1 MTASAHDD
9 PRSDGELVDAINT
22 GDEGAFEALY
32 YRYRDWV
39 HSLATRFTHDHDL
52 ALDVLQETFA
62 YVLRKCPGLKLTA
75 EMKTFLYP
83 VIKHTAIALR
93 KKSLRFVSDDEALTN
108 LDAPPDPPADS
119 HGDPRRSATGSLPAS
134 ADPLGDPRGGPRDAS
149 PRAEL
154 ASALR
159 LLPPEQRETLLMRFV
174 DDMTLQEIADALS
187 IPLGT
192 VKSRLHHALKT
203 LREHEHTRRYFD
215 EA

>member
-22 GDEGAFEALY
+22 GDDEAFEALY

-39 HSLATRFTHDHDL
+39 HGLATRFTHDHDL
-52 ALDVLQETFA
+52 ALDVMQETFA
-62 YVLRKCPGLKLTA
+62 YVLRKCPSLKLTA

-93 KKSLRFVSDDEALTN
+93 TKSLRFASDDEALTN
-108 LDAPPDPPADS
+108 LDAPPPPPADS
-119 HGDPRRSATGSLPAS
+119 RGEPRRGATGSLPAS
-134 ADPLGDPRGGPRDAS
+134 ADPLNGPRDES

-159 LLPPEQRETLLMRFV
+159 LLPTEQRETLLMRFV
-174 DDMTLQEIADALS
+174 DDMTLQEIADALN

-215 EA
+215 NM

>member
-9 PRSDGELVDAINT
+9 PRSDGELVDAING
-22 GDEGAFEALY
+22 GDDGAFEALY
-32 YRYRDWV
+32 FRYRDWV
-39 HSLATRFTHDHDL
+39 HGLATRFTHDHDL
-52 ALDVLQETFA
+52 ALDVMQETFA

-83 VIKHTAIALR
+83 VVKHTAIALR
-93 KKSLRFVSDDEALTN
+93 RKSLRFVSNDEALAD
-108 LDAPPDPPADS
+108 LDAPPNPPADS
-119 HGDPRRSATGSLPAS
+119 R
-134 ADPLGDPRGGPRDAS
+134 GDPRGGPRDES
-149 PRAEL
+149 TRAEL

-159 LLPPEQRETLLMRFV
+159 LLPAEQRETLLMRFV
-174 DDMTLQEIADALS
+174 DDMTLQEIADALN

>member
-22 GDEGAFEALY
+22 GDDGAFEALY
-32 YRYRDWV
+32 FRYRDWV
-39 HSLATRFTHDHDL
+39 HGVATRFTHDHDL

-62 YVLRKCPGLKLTA
+62 YVLRKCPSLKLTA

-93 KKSLRFVSDDEALTN
+93 KKSLRFVSDDEALAN
-108 LDAPPDPPADS
+108 LGAPPPPPLDS
-119 HGDPRRSATGSLPAS
+119 RGDPRRGATGSLPAS
-134 ADPLGDPRGGPRDAS
+134 ADPLDES

-159 LLPPEQRETLLMRFV
+159 LLPAEQRETLLMRFV
-174 DDMTLQEIADALS
+174 DDMTLQEIADALCV
-187 IPLGT
+187 PLGT
-192 VKSRLHHALKT
+192 VKSRLHHTLKT

-215 EA
+215 DL

>member
-1 MTASAHDD
+1 MSA
-9 PRSDGELVDAINT
+9 L
-22 GDEGAFEALY
+22 
-32 YRYRDWV
+32 RYRDWV
-39 HSLATRFTHDHDL
+39 HGVAARFTRDHDL

-62 YVLRKCPGLKLTA
+62 YVLGKCPSLKLTA

-93 KKSLRFVSDDEALTN
+93 KKSLRFVSDDEALAN
-108 LDAPPDPPADS
+108 LDAPPDP
-119 HGDPRRSATGSLPAS
+119 L
-134 ADPLGDPRGGPRDAS
+134 GGPRDES

-159 LLPPEQRETLLMRFV
+159 LLPTEQREMLLMRFV
-174 DDMTLQEIADALS
+174 DDMTLREIADALS

-203 LREHEHTRRYFD
+203 LREHEHTRRYFYD
-215 EA
+215 V

>member
-1 MTASAHDD
+1 MTASPHDD

-22 GDEGAFEALY
+22 GDDGAFEALY

-39 HSLATRFTHDHDL
+39 HSVATRFTRDHDL

-62 YVLRKCPGLKLTA
+62 YVLRKCPSLKLTA

-93 KKSLRFVSDDEALTN
+93 RKSLRFVSDDEALAN
-108 LDAPPDPPADS
+108 LGAPPAV
-119 HGDPRRSATGSLPAS
+119 
-134 ADPLGDPRGGPRDAS
+134 PRGGPPGDPWGGPRDES

-159 LLPPEQRETLLMRFV
+159 GLPAEQRETLLMRFV
-174 DDMTLQEIADALS
+174 DDMTLQEIADALN

-203 LREHEHTRRYFD
+203 LRENEDTRRYFD
-215 EA
+215 EV

>member
-1 MTASAHDD
+1 MTASVHDD
-9 PRSDGELVDAINT
+9 PRSDGELVEAINT
-22 GDEGAFEALY
+22 GDDGAFEALY

-39 HSLATRFTHDHDL
+39 HGVATRFTHDHDL

-62 YVLRKCPGLKLTA
+62 YVLRKCPSLKLTA

-93 KKSLRFVSDDEALTN
+93 RKSLRFVSDDEALAN
-108 LDAPPDPPADS
+108 LNAPPDP
-119 HGDPRRSATGSLPAS
+119 RRGTTGSLPAS
-134 ADPLGDPRGGPRDAS
+134 ADSLGGPRDES

-159 LLPPEQRETLLMRFV
+159 LLPTEQRETLLMRFV
-174 DDMTLQEIADALS
+174 DDMTLQEIADALN

-192 VKSRLHHALKT
+192 VKSRLHRALKT
-203 LREHEHTRRYFD
+203 LRENENTRRYFD
-215 EA
+215 EM

>member
-9 PRSDGELVDAINT
+9 PRSDGELIDAINT
-22 GDEGAFEALY
+22 GDDRAIEALY
-32 YRYRDWV
+32 FRYRGWV
-39 HSLATRFTHDHDL
+39 HGVSTRFTRDQDL

-93 KKSLRFVSDDEALTN
+93 RKSLRFVSDDEALAD
-108 LDAPPDPPADS
+108 LGAPPNPSPE
-119 HGDPRRSATGSLPAS
+119 SA
-134 ADPLGDPRGGPRDAS
+134 
-149 PRAEL
+149 RAEL
-154 ASALR
+154 ASALC
-159 LLPPEQRETLLMRFV
+159 LLPTEQRETLLMRFV
-174 DDMTLQEIADALS
+174 DDMTLQEIADALN

-203 LREHEHTRRYFD
+203 VREHEHTRRYFD
-215 EA
+215 DV

>member
-22 GDEGAFEALY
+22 GDDGAFEVLY
-32 YRYRDWV
+32 FRYRDWV
-39 HSLATRFTHDHDL
+39 HSVATRFTRDHDL

-62 YVLRKCPGLKLTA
+62 YVLRKCPSLKLTA

-93 KKSLRFVSDDEALTN
+93 SKSLRFVSDDEALAD
-108 LDAPPDPPADS
+108 LGAPPDPP
-119 HGDPRRSATGSLPAS
+119 PESA
-134 ADPLGDPRGGPRDAS
+134 
-149 PRAEL
+149 RAEL

-159 LLPPEQRETLLMRFV
+159 LLSAEQRETLLMRFV
-174 DDMTLQEIADALS
+174 DDMTLQDIADALN

-192 VKSRLHHALKT
+192 VKSRLHHALKN
-203 LREHEHTRRYFD
+203 LRENKHTRRYFD

>member
-1 MTASAHDD
+1 MTASVHDD
-9 PRSDGELVDAINT
+9 PRSDGELVEAINA
-22 GDEGAFEALY
+22 GDDGAFEALY

-39 HSLATRFTHDHDL
+39 HGVATRFTHDHDL

-62 YVLRKCPGLKLTA
+62 YVLRKCPSLKLTA

-93 KKSLRFVSDDEALTN
+93 RKSLRFVSDDKALAG
-108 LDAPPDPPADS
+108 LGAPPDPPAV
-119 HGDPRRSATGSLPAS
+119 PRG
-134 ADPLGDPRGGPRDAS
+134 GPRGGPRDES

-159 LLPPEQRETLLMRFV
+159 GLPAEQRETLLMRFV
-174 DDMTLQEIADALS
+174 DDMTLQEIADALN

-203 LREHEHTRRYFD
+203 LRENEDTRRYFD
-215 EA
+215 EV

>member
-1 MTASAHDD
+1 MTASAYDD
-9 PRSDGELVDAINT
+9 PRSDGELVDAINS
-22 GDEGAFEALY
+22 GDDGAFEALY
-32 YRYRDWV
+32 FRYRDWV
-39 HSLATRFTHDHDL
+39 HSVATRFTHDHDL

-62 YVLRKCPGLKLTA
+62 YVLRKCPSLKLTA

-93 KKSLRFVSDDEALTN
+93 TKSLRFTSDDEALAD
-108 LDAPPDPPADS
+108 LAASPDPPLDPPADS
-119 HGDPRRSATGSLPAS
+119 RSDPQ
-134 ADPLGDPRGGPRDAS
+134 GGPRDES

-159 LLPPEQRETLLMRFV
+159 LLPAEQRETLLMRFV
-174 DDMTLQEIADALS
+174 DDMTLKEIADALN

-203 LREHEHTRRYFD
+203 VRENENTQRYFD
-215 EA
+215 KV

>member
-1 MTASAHDD
+1 MTASPHDD

-22 GDEGAFEALY
+22 GDDGAFEALY

-39 HSLATRFTHDHDL
+39 HSVATRFTRDHDL

-62 YVLRKCPGLKLTA
+62 YVLRKCPSLKLTA

-93 KKSLRFVSDDEALTN
+93 RKSLRFVSDDEALAN
-108 LDAPPDPPADS
+108 LGAPPA
-119 HGDPRRSATGSLPAS
+119 
-134 ADPLGDPRGGPRDAS
+134 DPRGGPPADSRGDPWGGPRDES

-159 LLPPEQRETLLMRFV
+159 GLPAEQRETLLMRFV
-174 DDMTLQEIADALS
+174 DDMTLQEIADALN

-203 LREHEHTRRYFD
+203 LRENEDTRRYFD
-215 EA
+215 EV

>member
-22 GDEGAFEALY
+22 GDDGAFEALY
-32 YRYRDWV
+32 FRYRDWV
-39 HSLATRFTHDHDL
+39 HSVATRFTHDHDL

-62 YVLRKCPGLKLTA
+62 YVLRKCPSLKLTA

-93 KKSLRFVSDDEALTN
+93 SKSLRFVSDDEALAN
-108 LDAPPDPPADS
+108 LNAPPDPPAD
-119 HGDPRRSATGSLPAS
+119 PQ
-134 ADPLGDPRGGPRDAS
+134 GGPRDES

-154 ASALR
+154 APALR
-159 LLPPEQRETLLMRFV
+159 LLPTEQRETLLMRFV
-174 DDMTLQEIADALS
+174 DDMTLQEIADALD

-203 LREHEHTRRYFD
+203 VRENENTQRYFD
-215 EA
+215 KV

>member
-52 ALDVLQETFA
+52 ALDVMQETFA
-62 YVLRKCPGLKLTA
+62 YVLRKCPSLKLTA

-93 KKSLRFVSDDEALTN
+93 TKSLRFASDDEALAN
-108 LDAPPDPPADS
+108 LDAPPR
-119 HGDPRRSATGSLPAS
+119 GATGSLPAS
-134 ADPLGDPRGGPRDAS
+134 ADPRGDPQGDPWAES

-159 LLPPEQRETLLMRFV
+159 LLPAGQRETLLMRFV
-174 DDMTLQEIADALS
+174 DDMKLQEIADALS

-215 EA
+215 EV

>member
-9 PRSDGELVDAINT
+9 PRSDGELVEAINT

-39 HSLATRFTHDHDL
+39 HGVATRFTRDHDL

-62 YVLRKCPGLKLTA
+62 YVLRKCPSLKLTA

-93 KKSLRFVSDDEALTN
+93 KKSLRFTSDDEALAN
-108 LDAPPDPPADS
+108 LDAPPR
-119 HGDPRRSATGSLPAS
+119 GVTGSLPAS
-134 ADPLGDPRGGPRDAS
+134 ADPHGDPQGDPWDES

-159 LLPPEQRETLLMRFV
+159 LLPAEQRETLLMRFV
-174 DDMTLQEIADALS
+174 DDMTLQEIADALN

-203 LREHEHTRRYFD
+203 LRENEHTRRYFD
-215 EA
+215 DV

>member
-22 GDEGAFEALY
+22 GDDGAFEALY
-32 YRYRDWV
+32 FRYRDWV
-39 HSLATRFTHDHDL
+39 HGVATRFTGDHDL

-62 YVLRKCPGLKLTA
+62 YVLRKCPSLKLTA

-93 KKSLRFVSDDEALTN
+93 NKSLRFASDDEALAD
-108 LDAPPDPPADS
+108 LGARPDPP
-119 HGDPRRSATGSLPAS
+119 PESA
-134 ADPLGDPRGGPRDAS
+134 
-149 PRAEL
+149 RAEL
-154 ASALR
+154 SSALR
-159 LLPPEQRETLLMRFV
+159 LLPAEQREVLLMRFV
-174 DDMTLQEIADALS
+174 DDMTLQEIADALD

-203 LREHEHTRRYFD
+203 LREHESTRRYFD
-215 EA
+215 EV

>member
-22 GDEGAFEALY
+22 GDDGAFEALY
-32 YRYRDWV
+32 FRYRDWV
-39 HSLATRFTHDHDL
+39 HGVATRFTRDHDF

-62 YVLRKCPGLKLTA
+62 YVLRKCPSLKLTA

-93 KKSLRFVSDDEALTN
+93 RKSLRFASDEEALAD
-108 LDAPPDPPADS
+108 LGARPDPPAE
-119 HGDPRRSATGSLPAS
+119 SA
-134 ADPLGDPRGGPRDAS
+134 RE
-149 PRAEL
+149 EL

-159 LLPPEQRETLLMRFV
+159 LLPAEQREVLLTRFV
-174 DDMTLQEIADALS
+174 DDMTLQEIAHALN

-203 LREHEHTRRYFD
+203 LRENEHTRQYFD
-215 EA
+215 EV